1 MPTTVVAAGAA
12 VAQVEWH
19 GGVQVDV
26 VAIGGRSVSEGGPSL
41 EARGGGGA
49 GGGGPRHWLRTVRS
63 IGVGFNR
70 GGADVLRTYL
80 VVRVSVLPSWGL
92 RGARRNRSRILRAA
106 RRAVCRRSAW
116 PASLQEV
123 GLAGQSSV
131 QLLSDALQTVWRR
144 WYPLVLATC
153 KCWQSQLEVPAFGM
167 ASGLLCELGG
177 SSVRMGIEGCT
188 PLERGLS

>member
-1 MPTTVVAAGAA
+1 VARGRPGRRGCDWRQVGVRGWSLIGSTGRRRRRRWWPTPLAADGEVHRRRVQSWRSRRASD
-12 VAQVEWH
+12 VP
-19 GGVQVDV
+19 GGPGLRPSFLGIARCSSEPLPDL
-26 VAIGGRSVSEGGPSL
+26 EGGPS
-41 EARGGGGA
+41 G
-49 GGGGPRHWLRTVRS
+49 
-63 IGVGFNR
+63 
-70 GGADVLRTYL
+70 
-80 VVRVSVLPSWGL
+80 
-92 RGARRNRSRILRAA
+92 
-106 RRAVCRRSAW
+106 C
-116 PASLQEV
+116 LQEV

-153 KCWQSQLEVPAFGM
+153 KCWQSQLEVRAFGM